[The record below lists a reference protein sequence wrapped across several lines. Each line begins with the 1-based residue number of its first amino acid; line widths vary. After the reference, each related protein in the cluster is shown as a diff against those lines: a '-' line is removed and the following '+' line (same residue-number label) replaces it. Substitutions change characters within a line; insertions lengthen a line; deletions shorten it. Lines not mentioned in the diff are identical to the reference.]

1 MLYTYLG
8 NSGLLVSKMALGMGF
23 RGQNDPK
30 EATKTIHKA
39 IDSGINFIDCANI
52 YGLLDDRKNAGTSE
66 KILGE
71 AIIGKREQLVNT
83 SKVSSLAGTPPNNKG
98 TSR

>member
-1 MLYTYLG
+1 MYTNLG

-52 YGLLDDRKNAGTSE
+52 YGL
-66 KILGE
+66 
-71 AIIGKREQLVNT
+71 
-83 SKVSSLAGTPPNNKG
+83 SLIHI
-98 TSR
+98 

>member
-1 MLYTYLG
+1 MKKNY
-8 NSGLLVSKMALGMGF
+8 
-23 RGQNDPK
+23 
-30 EATKTIHKA
+30 
-39 IDSGINFIDCANI
+39 FIDCANI

-71 AIIGKREQLVNT
+71 AIIGKREQLVIT

-98 TSR
+98 TSRYYILNQIEWLILIVLAPRASANI

>member
-1 MLYTYLG
+1 MYTNLG

-71 AIIGKREQLVNT
+71 AIIGL
-83 SKVSSLAGTPPNNKG
+83 GYIF
-98 TSR
+98 